1 MKLKLFSI
9 LFIFLFSSCSILDVK
24 PKEEE
29 PEDNTGSGVNTGG
42 TTQGQGVN
50 TGKVTFWVSGDYGV
64 GQIKIYI
71 GGIHRFNIVTFHT
84 VAPTCG
90 SVNTVTLSPGTYS
103 FEAISDSGT
112 KWTGNVIITA
122 GGCNLMLL
130 QKPATGNSSGNTS
143 GGNTGTPGTTT
154 TNYSKIIFYTT
165 TNLYGQ
171 IEVTALAGYIG
182 GGTGGTITQYVTNG
196 GLPACGTA
204 GFVTINSLKGN
215 HVYWSAKSTDGKYSW
230 TGNVKTTN
238 EDCFAIRVPY

>member
-1 MKLKLFSI
+1 MKLKLFCI

-42 TTQGQGVN
+42 TTQGAS

-84 VAPTCG
+84 TAPTCG
-90 SVNTVTLSPGTYS
+90 SVNTITLSPGTYS

-130 QKPATGNSSGNTS
+130 QKPATGNSSGTTS
-143 GGNTGTPGTTT
+143 GGNTGTSGTTT

-165 TNLYGQ
+165 TNVYGP
-171 IEVTALAGYIG
+171 IEVNVISGYVG
-182 GGTGGTITQYVTNG
+182 GGSRGTITHYVTNG
-196 GLPACGTA
+196 VRPACGVA
-204 GFVTINSLKGN
+204 GFVTVNSLKGN
-215 HVYWSAKSTDGKYSW
+215 EVYWEAKSTDGKYSW
-230 TGNVKTTN
+230 KGNVKTTN
-238 EDCFAIRVPY
+238 EDCFAIGIPY